1 MTNEKIVITGRGVM
15 TPLGCTIES
24 LWSGL
29 LAGKSG
35 IGAMDF
41 QGFDESQ
48 YKSRVAGNVQN
59 FDINFYFENDKGFK
73 RQGRLTNFALVTAK
87 MAFEDA
93 GFTFELKKGESG
105 KATYSVKGINSGRC
119 AIILGIGVHNM
130 DISEKYHALLIEHN
144 GPRKLSPFA
153 LPFIPTNIVGGL
165 IAEKFLLTGPSY
177 TISTACASGTHA
189 LINAFH
195 MLRSGVCDI
204 AIAGG
209 VESCI
214 TPYVFG
220 GFDSMKA
227 LSRNPDPDTACRP
240 FDKDR
245 DGFVMSEGSGLL
257 ILETETHAKARG
269 ARILA
274 ELAGGAMTSDA
285 FHITIPNPTG
295 ESAVAMLHEAMK
307 VAHVSA
313 DEIGYINPHGTSTPL
328 NDPNESFIIKQVFG
342 DRAYKIPISSTKSM
356 LGHSIGASGGIEA
369 IVVLET
375 ILSGKIHPTRNLVN
389 PDSDFSDPYFPELDK
404 RCDLDYVPGSAREQ
418 RVDVAI
424 SESFGF
430 GGQNGAVII
439 RRY

>member
-1 MTNEKIVITGRGVM
+1 
-15 TPLGCTIES
+15 
-24 LWSGL
+24 
-29 LAGKSG
+29 
-35 IGAMDF
+35 
-41 QGFDESQ
+41 
-48 YKSRVAGNVQN
+48 
-59 FDINFYFENDKGFK
+59 
-73 RQGRLTNFALVTAK
+73 
-87 MAFEDA
+87 
-93 GFTFELKKGESG
+93 
-105 KATYSVKGINSGRC
+105 
-119 AIILGIGVHNM
+119 
-130 DISEKYHALLIEHN
+130 
-144 GPRKLSPFA
+144 
-153 LPFIPTNIVGGL
+153 
-165 IAEKFLLTGPSY
+165 
-177 TISTACASGTHA
+177 
-189 LINAFH
+189 
-195 MLRSGVCDI
+195 
-204 AIAGG
+204 
-209 VESCI
+209 
-214 TPYVFG
+214 
-220 GFDSMKA
+220 
-227 LSRNPDPDTACRP
+227 
-240 FDKDR
+240 
-245 DGFVMSEGSGLL
+245 
-257 ILETETHAKARG
+257 
-269 ARILA
+269 
-274 ELAGGAMTSDA
+274 MTSDA